1 MRQTLLALHELVP
14 TSRASL
20 FCCKIGSITFQKKI
34 GSITL
39 QLLQIYPPNYIC
51 DFTHFFAAP
60 APIKLPQGFSF
71 KHEVENEKKE
81 ILRSLPPYHCREFK
95 KEA

>member
-39 QLLQIYPPNYIC
+39 QLLQIYPPNYTPVDGERQVMPKGGLDLRC
-51 DFTHFFAAP
+51 SLVFALVLFVLETA
-60 APIKLPQGFSF
+60 LFCS
-71 KHEVENEKKE
+71 
-81 ILRSLPPYHCREFK
+81 LRVLYFR
-95 KEA
+95 

>member
-1 MRQTLLALHELVP
+1 MKEIAELQREVGLLP
-14 TSRASL
+14 RN
-20 FCCKIGSITFQKKI
+20 
-34 GSITL
+34 
-39 QLLQIYPPNYIC
+39 PC